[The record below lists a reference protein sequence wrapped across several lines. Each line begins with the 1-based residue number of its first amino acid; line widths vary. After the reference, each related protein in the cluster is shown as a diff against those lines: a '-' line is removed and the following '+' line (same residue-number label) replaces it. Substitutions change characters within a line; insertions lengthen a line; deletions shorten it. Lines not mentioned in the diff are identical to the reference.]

1 MSCKCLL
8 TPIFMA
14 GYWPVK
20 LFYLSEKWIQWI
32 FQRNCSKNTPKNS
45 NGSNVMDFIWN
56 CKDYYFFF
64 AWNFKYILLK
74 LYFFF
79 MFHSLVFAGIQTSG
93 SEVKNCENHWDFFCP
108 FKDFLKILHQIGTM
122 WLIFYKRLMFYLD
135 FIYCAEVMNVVKMW
149 DGLSISILCNWFYSV
164 CYSHGIVK

>member
-14 GYWPVK
+14 DYWPVK
-20 LFYLSEKWIQWI
+20 LFYLLEKWIQWI
-32 FQRNCSKNTPKNS
+32 FQRNCSENTPKNS

-56 CKDYYFFF
+56 CKDYFIYFL
-64 AWNFKYILLK
+64 WNFMYIVLK

-79 MFHSLVFAGIQTSG
+79 MYSFSCLCRYPDKWVWGEELWKSLRL
-93 SEVKNCENHWDFFCP
+93 FCP
-108 FKDFLKILHQIGTM
+108 FKDFLKILHQIGTI

-135 FIYCAEVMNVVKMW
+135 FIYCVQVVNVVKMW
-149 DGLSISILCNWFYSV
+149 DGLSISILDF
-164 CYSHGIVK
+164 IVYVIPTE

>member
-14 GYWPVK
+14 DYWPVK

-32 FQRNCSKNTPKNS
+32 FQRNCSENTPKNS

-56 CKDYYFFF
+56 CKDYFIYFL
-64 AWNFKYILLK
+64 WNFMYIVLK

-79 MFHSLVFAGIQTSG
+79 YVFTLLSLQVSRQVGLRWRTVKIIETFFVHSRI
-93 SEVKNCENHWDFFCP
+93 
-108 FKDFLKILHQIGTM
+108 FLKFCTKLVPYGSFFINVLCSTWILYI
-122 WLIFYKRLMFYLD
+122 
-135 FIYCAEVMNVVKMW
+135 
-149 DGLSISILCNWFYSV
+149 V
-164 CYSHGIVK
+164 CKWWM